1 VSEAGELRA
10 ARFSL
15 ERRPEGL
22 YLPDLELFLD
32 PSVPVPRAFVSH
44 AHGDHA
50 GALGSPFL
58 VASRET
64 LALAAARAPAPH
76 TDAHAQV
83 TGLAWG
89 ETVDLP
95 TAGGTARLMIAPAG
109 HVLGAA
115 QLVIDHPRGRLVY
128 TGDYQAGGGETHGH
142 GAPVACDELI
152 VESTFALPIF
162 RFPDRAQTRQSIVEE
177 CRAALAAGDAPVVLA
192 YALGKSQEIIAALLA
207 AELPVVAHGAVHK
220 VSAVYESLG
229 VPQGIAD
236 GRVRPYAEEQATKKR
251 AKGEAKEAPSVLVT
265 PPRTRQQPMVKRRKR
280 ARVLYVSGWA
290 LLDASL
296 ERHRADRG
304 FALSDHADHDEL
316 IELVRGSGARHVHTV
331 HGDTEILAQIL
342 REQGVSA
349 SSVESA
355 ALDRGEDT

>member
-1 VSEAGELRA
+1 MSAAGNTGQ
-10 ARFSL
+10 ARFTL

-22 YLPDLELFLD
+22 YLPELELFLD
-32 PSVPVPRAFVSH
+32 PSVPVARAFVSH

-64 LALAAARAPAPH
+64 LALAAARAPAGETLPQG
-76 TDAHAQV
+76 TV
-83 TGLAWG
+83 SPGLAWD
-89 ETVDLP
+89 ESIELP
-95 TAGGTARLMIAPAG
+95 TLEGTARLSIAPAG

-115 QLVIDHPRGRLVY
+115 QLVVDHPRGRLVY
-128 TGDYQAGGGETHGH
+128 SGDYQSGGGETHAV
-142 GAPVACDELI
+142 GAPVTCDELI

-162 RFPDRAQTRQSIVEE
+162 RFPDRAQTRQAIVDE

-207 AELPVVAHGAVHK
+207 AEIPVVAHGAVHK

-229 VPQGIAD
+229 VAQGVAE
-236 GRVRPYAEEQATKKR
+236 GRLRPYAEDK
-251 AKGEAKEAPSVLVT
+251 AKPEPAVLVT
-265 PPRTRQQPMVKRRKR
+265 PPRTRQQPMVKKRKR

-316 IELVRGSGARHVHTV
+316 VALVRASGAAHVHTV

-342 REQGVSA
+342 REQGFA
-349 SSVESA
+349 ATAVESA

>member
-1 VSEAGELRA
+1 MSGAG
-10 ARFSL
+10 ARFLL
-15 ERRPEGL
+15 ERRAEGL
-22 YLPDLELFLD
+22 YLPELDLFLD
-32 PSVPVPRAFVSH
+32 PSVPVARAFVSH

-50 GALGSPFL
+50 GALGSPL
-58 VASRET
+58 LLASRET
-64 LALAAARAPAPH
+64 MALAVARAPAPSNG
-76 TDAHAQV
+76 DAALGV
-83 TGLAWG
+83 AASAGLPFG
-89 ETVDLP
+89 EPFDLP
-95 TAGGTARLMIAPAG
+95 AAEGTARVTLAPAG

-128 TGDYQAGGGETHGH
+128 TGDYQPGGGETHAA

-162 RFPDRAQTRQSIVEE
+162 RFPDRAHTREAIVLE

-192 YALGKSQEIIAALLA
+192 YALGKAQEIIAALLA

-220 VSAVYESLG
+220 VSAVYEQLG
-229 VPQGIAD
+229 VEQGVAD
-236 GRVRPYAEEQATKKR
+236 GRLRPYAEEK
-251 AKGEAKEAPSVLVT
+251 AKPAPAVLVT
-265 PPRTRQQPMVKRRKR
+265 PPRTRQQPMVKKRKR

-316 IELVRGSGARHVHTV
+316 VALVRASGAQHVHAV
-331 HGDTEILAQIL
+331 HGDTEILAQLL
-342 REQGVSA
+342 REQGIA
-349 SSVESA
+349 STAVDSA
-355 ALDRGEDT
+355 ALDRGEDA